1 MEKQN
6 KTKQKH
12 IALLLDEGLV
22 TEQTVGY
29 QSAHILYDCSQSS
42 EE

>member
-12 IALLLDEGLV
+12 IALLLDEGPV
-22 TEQTVGY
+22 TEQTAI
-29 QSAHILYDCSQSS
+29 SSNWADCY
-42 EE
+42 